1 MMSEAE
7 VLERLDDLSTQLL
20 YAKEEL
26 DELFDVSRKLS
37 DDAAITMHDA
47 DAARDELARLSEM
60 IEAGEIPIDADSTR
74 VLSVILDAKRD
85 VISNLGAYRDA
96 KEGIKKASND
106 MIRSS
111 TAHED
116 VINQARWLAQ

>member
-20 YAKEEL
+20 YAKGEL

-60 IEAGEIPIDADSTR
+60 IEAGEIQIDADSMR

-96 KEGIKKASND
+96 KESIKKASND

>member
-7 VLERLDDLSTQLL
+7 VLERLDDLSTQLS

-37 DDAAITMHDA
+37 DDAGITMHDA
-47 DAARDELARLSEM
+47 DAARGEIARLSEM
-60 IEAGEIPIDADSTR
+60 IESGEIQVDADSMR
-74 VLSVILDAKRD
+74 ALSRILDSARD
-85 VISNLGAYRDA
+85 VVSNLGAYRDVN
-96 KEGIKKASND
+96 ERIKKAIND

-116 VINQARWLAQ
+116 IINQSRLLR